1 MTLFFREISKQLGR
15 TSSPST
21 PHRASSA
28 DQIPPRQL
36 PLASPD
42 MQRNFWQIDFNELSY
57 DESDVIGS
65 GRSAIVY
72 KGTFRQ
78 QEVAIK
84 ILKETPDVDQ
94 LVEFQKELDVLSR
107 IRTPNLVFFYGG

>member
-1 MTLFFREISKQLGR
+1 
-15 TSSPST
+15 
-21 PHRASSA
+21 
-28 DQIPPRQL
+28 
-36 PLASPD
+36 
-42 MQRNFWQIDFNELSY
+42 
-57 DESDVIGS
+57 
-65 GRSAIVY
+65 VY

-107 IRTPNLVFFYGG
+107 IRTPNLVFFYGACLSARLCIVTEYVESGTLYDYLNRAEVNITWKEVIHICIEIAKGTF